1 MIYSAR
7 VVCGNRDSQ
16 HRGGGMAVGFA
27 SINGLVQTLT
37 LEVNLASPALN
48 AGSEPC
54 SKQFVVDDG

>member
-1 MIYSAR
+1 
-7 VVCGNRDSQ
+7 
-16 HRGGGMAVGFA
+16 MAVGFA

-54 SKQFVVDDG
+54 SKQFAVDDG